1 MVRST
6 RLKVAVMFSGGKD
19 SCYSVWL
26 VQHQAWDVSKL
37 VTVKPEAPDSW
48 MFHYPNVEWTGLQAR
63 SMGFQHIMVSAG
75 ADELRGLEDTLRA
88 MKRDEGVEGI
98 VTGAVA
104 SDYQKSRF
112 DNLCERVG
120 LKSFSPLWHKKPE
133 ILVDDLVDAGFRI
146 VMSGVA
152 ASGLDESW
160 LGTELT
166 RSEWANLKE
175 LSSRLGLH
183 LSGEGG
189 EYETFV
195 VDAPHFSKRIRI
207 LESDRIWDGQSG
219 RLVITKA
226 SL

>member
-1 MVRST
+1 
-6 RLKVAVMFSGGKD
+6 MFSGGKD

-26 VQHQAWDVSKL
+26 VQHQAWDIAKL

-63 SMGFQHIMVSAG
+63 SIGLKHIVVSSG
-75 ADELRGLEDTLRA
+75 RDELGGLEESLRVL
-88 MKRDEGVEGI
+88 KRDEGVDGL

-120 LKSFSPLWHKKPE
+120 LKSFSLLWHKKPE
-133 ILVDDLVDAGFRI
+133 VLVADLIGAGFRI
-146 VMSGVA
+146 VVSGVA
-152 ASGLDESW
+152 AAGLDRSW
-160 LGTELT
+160 LGKELT
-166 RSEWANLKE
+166 ALEWGKLKE
-175 LSSRLGLH
+175 LSIRSGLH

-195 VDAPHFSKRIRI
+195 IDAPNFSQSVSI
-207 LESDRIWDGQSG
+207 LRSESVWDGQSG
-219 RLVITKA
+219 RLIIQDA
-226 SL
+226 SLGIQRDY